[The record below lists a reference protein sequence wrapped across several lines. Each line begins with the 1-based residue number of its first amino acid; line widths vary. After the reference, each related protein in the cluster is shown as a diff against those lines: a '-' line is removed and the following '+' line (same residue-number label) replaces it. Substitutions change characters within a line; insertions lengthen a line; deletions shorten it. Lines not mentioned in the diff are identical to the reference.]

1 LDLVFNT
8 LVFVKDLNRG
18 FSSDVGFW
26 FFFRILIHSFFGHGF
41 SGPGFESLIDHTNNT
56 NIQYRPS
63 QRKRIIAL
71 FLRCRFYCPNRR
83 NTHPAAG
90 FFVII
95 LDAS

>member
-1 LDLVFNT
+1 MFSEIGFLNQFDR
-8 LVFVKDLNRG
+8 KDSGL
-18 FSSDVGFW
+18 FFWIW